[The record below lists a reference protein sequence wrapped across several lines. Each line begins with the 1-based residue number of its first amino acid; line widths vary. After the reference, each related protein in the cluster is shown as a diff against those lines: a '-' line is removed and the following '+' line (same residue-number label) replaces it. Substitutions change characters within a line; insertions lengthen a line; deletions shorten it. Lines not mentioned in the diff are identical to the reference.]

1 MKYKSKKKYMQLMRI
16 LKKDVRLYLI
26 KPNKNINQL
35 IIKMNLIKYNRIKF
49 LYRKDQN
56 YLLQKLSKIQIQIHY
71 QMNKGK
77 LNTILIII

>member
-49 LYRKDQN
+49 LYRKD
-56 YLLQKLSKIQIQIHY
+56 
-71 QMNKGK
+71 
-77 LNTILIII
+77 